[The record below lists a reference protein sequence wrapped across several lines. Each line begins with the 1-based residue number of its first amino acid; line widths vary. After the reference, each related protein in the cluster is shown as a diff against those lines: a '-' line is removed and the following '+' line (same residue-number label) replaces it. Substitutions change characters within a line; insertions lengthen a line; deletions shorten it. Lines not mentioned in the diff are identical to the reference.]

1 MQNCRHEVGVA
12 SGRHT
17 FQEVPANRL
26 TAIGQML
33 RRQEFRRA
41 SDDVWLIEHN
51 AAQPVEPFQ
60 KMRHEPP
67 MATAYTSVESEIEDR
82 RRRLLHH
89 SAHNMPSTA
98 HASENHTMLLPLLN
112 GSEISLTKKP
122 LYRT

>member
-1 MQNCRHEVGVA
+1 MPGPPCRQSARVPGRSAPTIRYQIRPPGTSTCPSTVA
-12 SGRHT
+12 G
-17 FQEVPANRL
+17 PL
-26 TAIGQML
+26 
-33 RRQEFRRA
+33 
-41 SDDVWLIEHN
+41 
-51 AAQPVEPFQ
+51 
-60 KMRHEPP
+60 

-98 HASENHTMLLPLLN
+98 QASENHTMLLPLLN